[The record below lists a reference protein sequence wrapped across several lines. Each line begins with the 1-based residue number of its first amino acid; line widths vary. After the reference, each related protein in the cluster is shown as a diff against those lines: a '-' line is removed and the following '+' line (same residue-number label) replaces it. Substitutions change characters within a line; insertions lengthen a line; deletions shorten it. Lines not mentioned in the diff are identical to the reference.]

1 MKRINYLP
9 SWSER
14 HIGVALPSPV
24 TAELRAPVF
33 ALGGAIALAG
43 ALWAVQA
50 TRLHAAEHDGA
61 VYAERLA
68 VTQVDVARVRA
79 VERDVERLRTLGER
93 VDAVRR
99 SGALRA
105 NEIAALGN
113 RLPAD
118 AWLSSLRVDR
128 GTLAIEGHGA
138 RLAAVGTTIA
148 SFAALPAYRTA
159 RLVAVHEDPVRSG
172 VTYALTLEPT
182 P

>member
-1 MKRINYLP
+1 MRRINYLP

-14 HIGVALPSPV
+14 HIGVALPV
-24 TAELRAPVF
+24 VAAELRAPLA

-43 ALWAVQA
+43 VLWGVQE

-61 VYAERLA
+61 AYAERLA
-68 VTQVDVARVRA
+68 ATQVDVARVRA
-79 VERDVERLRTLGER
+79 VERDVERLRALGER
-93 VDAVRR
+93 IGAIRR
-99 SGALRA
+99 SGASRA

-118 AWLSSLRVDR
+118 AWLSSLRADR
-128 GTLAIEGHGA
+128 GTLAVEGHGA
-138 RLAAVGTTIA
+138 RLAAVGTTIS

-172 VTYALTLEPT
+172 VTYALSLEPK

>member
-14 HIGVALPSPV
+14 HIGIALPSLV
-24 TAELRAPVF
+24 TAELRAPI
-33 ALGGAIALAG
+33 ASLAGAIALAG
-43 ALWAVQA
+43 VLWAVQE
-50 TRLHAAEHDGA
+50 TRLHAADHDGA
-61 VYAERLA
+61 AYAERLA
-68 VTQVDVARVRA
+68 STQLDVARVRA
-79 VERDVERLRTLGER
+79 VEREVERMRTLAER
-93 VDAVRR
+93 VDTIRR

-118 AWLSSLRVDR
+118 AWLSSLRADR
-128 GTLAIEGHGA
+128 GTLALEGHGA

-148 SFAALPAYRTA
+148 SLAALPAYRNA
-159 RLVAVHEDPVRSG
+159 RLIAVHEDPVRSG
-172 VTYALTLEPT
+172 VTYALSLEPK

>member
-14 HIGVALPSPV
+14 HIGISLPSV
-24 TAELRAPVF
+24 TAELRAPLA
-33 ALGGAIALAG
+33 ALVGAIALAG
-43 ALWAVQA
+43 VLWGVQE

-61 VYAERLA
+61 AYAERLA
-68 VTQVDVARVRA
+68 ATQLDIARVRA
-79 VERDVERLRTLGER
+79 VERDVEQLRMLGER
-93 VDAVRR
+93 VETIRR

-118 AWLSSLRVDR
+118 AWLSSLRGDR

-138 RLAAVGTTIA
+138 RLAAVGTAIA
-148 SFAALPAYRTA
+148 SLAALPTYRTA
-159 RLVAVHEDPVRSG
+159 RLVAVHEDPVRLG
-172 VTYALTLEPT
+172 VTYALSLEPK

>member
-1 MKRINYLP
+1 MRRINYLS

-14 HIGVALPSPV
+14 HLGVALPSPI
-24 TAELRAPVF
+24 TAELRAPM
-33 ALGGAIALAG
+33 ASLAGAIALAG
-43 ALWAVQA
+43 VLWAVQQ

-61 VYAERLA
+61 AYAERLSA
-68 VTQVDVARVRA
+68 TQLDVARVRA
-79 VERDVERLRTLGER
+79 VEHDVELLRMLGDR
-93 VDAVRR
+93 VDAIRR

-118 AWLSSLRVDR
+118 AWLSSLRADR
-128 GTLAIEGHGA
+128 GMLALEGHGT
-138 RLAAVGTTIA
+138 RLAAVGTAI
-148 SFAALPAYRTA
+148 SSLAALPAYRTA

-172 VTYALTLEPT
+172 VTYALSLEPK